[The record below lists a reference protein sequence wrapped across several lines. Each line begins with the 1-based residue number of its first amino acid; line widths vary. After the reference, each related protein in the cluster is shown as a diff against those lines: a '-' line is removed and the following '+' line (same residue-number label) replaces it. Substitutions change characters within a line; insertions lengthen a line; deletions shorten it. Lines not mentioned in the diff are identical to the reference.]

1 MTNIGGYMLYCKYCN
16 RECKNNSSLAQH
28 EIRCKLNPNKILIN
42 TSGKNNGMYGKSPWN
57 KGLTKETDNRI
68 LKSSQTLS
76 KNTKNKP
83 KKPLSKDHKDHISA
97 TMKEKNL
104 VSNFKHRRK
113 NNYYK
118 GINFMSSYEVELAKN
133 LDIHNIKWILPKR
146 FKYYV
151 NNDIKDKYHYY
162 TPDFYLPDYNI
173 YLDPKNDFL
182 INNINPK
189 LGYKDIDK
197 IN

>member
-1 MTNIGGYMLYCKYCN
+1 
-16 RECKNNSSLAQH
+16 
-28 EIRCKLNPNKILIN
+28 
-42 TSGKNNGMYGKSPWN
+42 
-57 KGLTKETDNRI
+57 
-68 LKSSQTLS
+68 
-76 KNTKNKP
+76 
-83 KKPLSKDHKDHISA
+83 
-97 TMKEKNL
+97 MKEKNL

-118 GINFMSSYEVELAKN
+118 RINFMSSYEVELAKN

-162 TPDFYLPDYNI
+162 TPDFYLPYYNI

-189 LGYKDIDK
+189 LGYNDIDK
-197 IN
+197 INWVMQQNNIRVLILTKEQLRWEIIKTLI

>member
-1 MTNIGGYMLYCKYCN
+1 M
-16 RECKNNSSLAQH
+16 KNV
-28 EIRCKLNPNKILIN
+28 
-42 TSGKNNGMYGKSPWN
+42 M
-57 KGLTKETDNRI
+57 
-68 LKSSQTLS
+68 
-76 KNTKNKP
+76 
-83 KKPLSKDHKDHISA
+83 
-97 TMKEKNL
+97 
-104 VSNFKHRRK
+104 
-113 NNYYK
+113 NNYK
-118 GINFMSSYEVELAKN
+118 RINFMSSYEVELAKN

-189 LGYKDIDK
+189 LGYNDIDK
-197 IN
+197 INWVIQQNNSRVLILTKEQLRWEIIKTLI